1 MNSKIQSTLKAGLF
15 SLTAD
20 SSESIADAGDTSVKS
35 TGIKFIVTIFLSFSS
50 LFLQAQTDSV
60 LKISTLGELSIEELM
75 NVKVVTASRSEQ
87 KISEA
92 PSTMLVI
99 TAQQIK
105 ERGYE
110 ELDDALRDI
119 PGLDLVHLSVQFPS
133 IRTFRGMYGDENRRI
148 LFMIDGIIENS
159 IIGGFE
165 MGGPAYSLHNVE
177 RIEII
182 WGPGSA
188 LYGANAFSA
197 VINMI
202 TFKGGDINGLKFQR
216 GFGSYNTSLE
226 KAMFGVKKSNLELSF
241 SGSLFRTD
249 GPRYTNRDPNYSN
262 AYVDNAWSFNG
273 NMSYTYKKNK
283 TTLGFRAFDTP
294 SGLGTHTNS
303 PTQLLGLPSQ
313 GNGNTGELGSLSSS
327 IRGEKAALWAPF
339 TRTVFIQNE
348 FASNQKFSVF
358 SRVYYRETGLSDRSY
373 TYSTIDGKVVNR
385 TLRAHYSNRIAGEI
399 STNYIVNKF
408 HNFFAGVQLFQD
420 NLELDYRG
428 VNPDSRI
435 DTINYIPITNI
446 FSTYKPRKFIIQN
459 NIGAYAQYVINTT
472 FLNKTN
478 FTIGGRYDDNSVY
491 GSIINPRLGLVNKP
505 NKKTTLKLLFG
516 TAFRAPTNAELYNTA
531 PIRIANPDLKPEKIK
546 TYEVNYIYMFSEFF
560 IMQTNLFHNDLTN
573 IIVADIPIGGGF
585 TQNQNAGSAT
595 VYGLE
600 TKMDIV
606 FTKYFSSFLNFT
618 YQEGKQNNGII
629 ESNIPNIAKV
639 KGNIGLSVNL
649 AQLINISV
657 IANWVGDR
665 SVPSTN
671 PLGKVDGYFIT
682 NLVISTKKIFDNRVS
697 ASLNIRNLF
706 NQTYLDPGIRS
717 ADGNLFSTALEQ
729 PGINELFKISVNIF

>member
-1 MNSKIQSTLKAGLF
+1 MKKKIFFTLLF
-15 SLTAD
+15 SLTYY
-20 SSESIADAGDTSVKS
+20 
-35 TGIKFIVTIFLSFSS
+35 FSN
-50 LFLQAQTDSV
+50 AQEDSV
-60 LKISTLGELSIEELM
+60 LNASKFYDLSLEELM
-75 NVKVVTASRSEQ
+75 NIKVVTASGSEQ

-119 PGLDLVHLSVQFPS
+119 PGLDLVHLSVQFPT

-197 VINMI
+197 VINII
-202 TFKGGDINGLKFQR
+202 TSKGGDINGLKFQR
-216 GFGSYNTSLE
+216 GFGSYNTSFE
-226 KAMFGVKKSNLELSF
+226 KAMLGIKKSNLELSF

-262 AYVDNAWSFNG
+262 AYVGNAWSFNG
-273 NMSYTYKKNK
+273 NMSYTYKKFK
-283 TTLGFRAFDTP
+283 TTLGFRAFETP

-313 GNGNTGELGSLSSS
+313 GNGNTGELGSLSST
-327 IRGEKAALWAPF
+327 IRGEKAALWDPF

-348 FASNQKFSVF
+348 FAANQKFSVF

-373 TYSTIDGKVVNR
+373 TYSTVDAKVVNR
-385 TLRAHYSNRIAGEI
+385 TLRAHYSNRIAGEV
-399 STNYIVNKF
+399 STNYILNKF
-408 HNFFAGVQLFQD
+408 HNFFAGVQLSQD
-420 NLELDYRG
+420 NLELDYRR
-428 VNPDSRI
+428 VNPDNRI

-446 FSTYKPRKFIIQN
+446 FSTYKPREYIIQN
-459 NIGAYAQYVINTT
+459 NIGAYAQYVLNTT

-478 FTIGGRYDDNSVY
+478 FTIGGRYDNNSTY
-491 GSIINPRLGLVNKP
+491 GSIINPRLGLINKP
-505 NKKTTLKLLFG
+505 NEKITIKLLFG

-546 TYEVNYIYMFSEFF
+546 TYEVNYIYTFSEFF
-560 IMQTNLFHNDLTN
+560 IMQTNLFYNDLSN
-573 IIVADIPIGGGF
+573 IIVADIPISGGL
-585 TQNQNAGSAT
+585 TQNQNAGTAT
-595 VYGLE
+595 INGLE
-600 TKMDIV
+600 TKMDII
-606 FTKYFSSFLNFT
+606 FTKHFSSFLNFT
-618 YQEGKQNNGII
+618 YQEGKQNSGII

-639 KGNIGLSVNL
+639 KGNLGFSVKL
-649 AQLINISV
+649 AELLNISV
-657 IANWVGDR
+657 IANWVGTR
-665 SVPSTN
+665 SVPETN
-671 PLGKVDGYFIT
+671 PMGEVNGYFLT
-682 NLVISTKKIFDNRVS
+682 NLVISTKKLFDNRVS

-706 NQTYLDPGIRS
+706 NQTYLDPGIRA
-717 ADGNLFSTALEQ
+717 ADGNLFSTVLEQ
-729 PGINELFKISVNIF
+729 PGINGLFKISVNIF

>member
-1 MNSKIQSTLKAGLF
+1 MKIRTFFILLF
-15 SLTAD
+15 SLTYY
-20 SSESIADAGDTSVKS
+20 
-35 TGIKFIVTIFLSFSS
+35 LSN
-50 LFLQAQTDSV
+50 AQEDSV
-60 LKISTLGELSIEELM
+60 LNTSKFYDLSLEELM
-75 NVKVVTASRSEQ
+75 NIKVVTASGSEQ

-119 PGLDLVHLSVQFPS
+119 PGLDLVHLSVQFPT

-197 VINMI
+197 VINII
-202 TFKGGDINGLKFQR
+202 TSKGGDINGLKFQR

-226 KAMFGVKKSNLELSF
+226 KAVFGIKKSNLELSF

-273 NMSYTYKKNK
+273 NISYTYKRFI
-283 TTLGFRAFDTP
+283 TTFGFRAFETP
-294 SGLGTHTNS
+294 SGLGTHSNS
-303 PTQLLGLPSQ
+303 PTQLLGIPSQ
-313 GNGNTGELGSLSSS
+313 GNGNTGELGSLSST
-327 IRGEKAALWAPF
+327 IRGEKAALWDPF
-339 TRTVFIQNE
+339 ARTVFIQSE
-348 FASNQKFSVF
+348 FTANQKFSAF

-373 TYSTIDGKVVNR
+373 TYSTVDGKVVNR

-399 STNYIVNKF
+399 TANYILNKF
-408 HNFFAGVQLFQD
+408 HNFFTGVQLYQD

-428 VNPDSRI
+428 VNPDNRI

-446 FSTYKPRKFIIQN
+446 FSTYKPREYIIQN
-459 NIGAYAQYVINTT
+459 NIGAYVQYVLNTT

-478 FTIGGRYDDNSVY
+478 FTIGGRYDNNSIY
-491 GSIINPRLGLVNKP
+491 GSIINPRLGLINKP
-505 NKKTTLKLLFG
+505 NEKITIKLLFG
-516 TAFRAPTNAELYNTA
+516 TAYRAPTNAELYNRA
-531 PIRIANPDLKPEKIK
+531 PIRIANPDLKPEKIR
-546 TYEVNYIYMFSEFF
+546 TYEVNYIYTHSKYF
-560 IMQTNLFHNDLTN
+560 IMQTNLFHNDLSN
-573 IIVADIPIGGGF
+573 IIISDIPIGGGM
-585 TQNQNAGSAT
+585 TQNQNAGTAIIN
-595 VYGLE
+595 GLE
-600 TKMDIV
+600 TKMDII

-618 YQEGKQNNGII
+618 YQEGKQNNGMI

-639 KGNIGLSVNL
+639 KGNLGVSIKLVKL
-649 AQLINISV
+649 LNISL
-657 IANWVGDR
+657 IANWVGAR
-665 SVPSTN
+665 SVPETN
-671 PLGKVDGYFIT
+671 PLGKVDGYFLT
-682 NLVISTKKIFDNRVS
+682 NLVISTKKLFDNRVS

-729 PGINELFKISVNIF
+729 PGINGLFKISLILF